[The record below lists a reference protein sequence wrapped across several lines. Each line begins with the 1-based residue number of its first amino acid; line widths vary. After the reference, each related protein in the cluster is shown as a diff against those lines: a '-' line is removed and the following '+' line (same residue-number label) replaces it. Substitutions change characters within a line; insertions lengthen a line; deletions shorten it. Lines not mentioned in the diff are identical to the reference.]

1 MRQVRNRV
9 KTGGGLAYPG
19 APHGLDCPQPIG
31 PRHPSGGRAGG
42 TWRLSAVVAHSPPG
56 PAAWSHA
63 SVDRFCDDRDGNGG
77 SLGSGHAPQAEGP
90 LGARGMRAHGWT
102 VERVPTVPALQP
114 SPATYSAI
122 LRTSPMPHWHPPDP
136 RYTPDPRYPTPVLVT
151 HEVIHEPRVPRGGIL
166 KPHQASFL
174 VHPDLL

>member
-136 RYTPDPRYPTPVLVT
+136 RYPTPVQVT
-151 HEVIHEPRVPRGGIL
+151 LGVVEQPEVSCLGISVPHL
-166 KPHQASFL
+166 PCVL
-174 VHPDLL
+174 VHPNLGQP